1 MFTVIAVAGC
11 TGNGWVGLLFAELA
25 RLAPEGKTAD
35 GTGGAQ
41 VFMYAGV
48 FVTPLAPAAPP
59 WTSRAA
65 IDDAVFAILTCLAV
79 AAAALLEWG
88 RRGTD

>member
-1 MFTVIAVAGC
+1 MVPTRDVHGHCVRGC

-35 GTGGAQ
+35 VTGFYVCGCFRDTVSLQRRPDLTGGD
-41 VFMYAGV
+41 Y
-48 FVTPLAPAAPP
+48 
-59 WTSRAA
+59 
-65 IDDAVFAILTCLAV
+65 DAVFAILTCLAV